1 MKNKK
6 IYLVSFM
13 FFAFILF
20 FNINTSKAHIVEK
33 YDLIN
38 ETFGNYGWVFYKGT
52 DDNYYLAVGNYAIK
66 NCYADYS
73 GAYVHLSSS
82 RVHFTHEATGSQHYY
97 GTTLY
102 QVDSDYNFNNL
113 LQYSWENTAPEV
125 DLVLDM
131 HLVNPIT
138 SGDGTTI
145 YYTVSEFKEDIVD
158 PFQMTPLTKVMYQE
172 KEQMATVKEILG
184 ILPLIIV
191 VVVSLVGLRKG
202 LRMLLN
208 FLKTS

>member
-6 IYLVSFM
+6 IYLFLLM

-20 FNINTSKAHIVEK
+20 FNINTSKAHIIEK

-73 GAYVHLSSS
+73 GAYAQLSGNRIRFSHYESGSS
-82 RVHFTHEATGSQHYY
+82 HYY
-97 GTTLY
+97 GTTIY
-102 QVDSDYNFNNL
+102 QVDSNYNFTKGV
-113 LQYSWENTAPEV
+113 QYSWESTAPEISKII
-125 DLVLDM
+125 DI
-131 HLVNPIT
+131 HLKNPIT
-138 SGDGTTI
+138 NGGTTI
-145 YYTVSEFKEDIVD
+145 YYTVSEFEEDVVD
-158 PFQMTPLTKVMYQE
+158 PFQMTPLSKVMFQE
-172 KEQMATVKEILG
+172 MEQKATVKEILG

-208 FLKTS
+208 FLKMS